1 LTSPDNT
8 LGGTIPPG
16 RAFINPDRQI
26 ESMFLSPFESE
37 AVFKIVFSVC
47 LGLLIGF
54 ERQVHGKPAGMRT
67 LSLVAMGST
76 LFTIVSYGLGGF
88 ADPTRIASG
97 IVTGIGFLGAGTIF
111 KSEKHVQGITTAAE
125 LWMMAAVG
133 IAVGIGMFMTSFI
146 ATIIVLIIIIGGRA
160 FENKTEDLF
169 REHRRTHG
177 EEKF

>member
-1 LTSPDNT
+1 
-8 LGGTIPPG
+8 
-16 RAFINPDRQI
+16 
-26 ESMFLSPFESE
+26 MFLSPFEQE
-37 AVFKIVFSVC
+37 AMFKIVFSVC
-47 LGLLIGF
+47 LGLLVGF

-125 LWMMAAVG
+125 LWMMAAIG
-133 IAVGIGMFMTSFI
+133 IAVGIGMFMTSLLS
-146 ATIIVLIIIIGGRA
+146 TMLVLLIIIGGRA
-160 FENKTEDLF
+160 FENKTNAMF
-169 REHRRTHG
+169 KAHRKTHG
-177 EEKF
+177 EEDPGY